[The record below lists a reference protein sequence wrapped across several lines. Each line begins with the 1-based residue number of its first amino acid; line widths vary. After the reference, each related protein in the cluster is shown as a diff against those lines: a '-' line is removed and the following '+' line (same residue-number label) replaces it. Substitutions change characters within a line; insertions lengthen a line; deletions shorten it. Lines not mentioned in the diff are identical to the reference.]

1 MVRRV
6 LLRSG
11 FLALALIAARETS
24 PAQIQ
29 FTGDVEADFPAGT
42 GIGIVTDNPIPNPN
56 GPGTISNSNDVA
68 QASWMTQAGW
78 TTGWNIKDIR
88 VHYDQ
93 TTDSLAVGVNF
104 FGVAGDSDGNGDPGV
119 ADPRTT
125 QAGGIDEA
133 HLGFDP
139 TQPAHI
145 GESITV
151 GIDLNGDHKPDIIAG
166 VPADKSQNGPG
177 TNGFTV
183 AQYAPSSAG
192 LAYNYGNPLN
202 DHNGGL
208 AFDPSAAHPD
218 FEFTIKD
225 FTHLPGFSPSLY
237 AQNGIGLT
245 VFAGTPFDVVGGE
258 DSIPMVQFAPQ
269 AIPEP
274 ASLLGWSLA
283 VGAAALAVRA
293 RNRRASV

>member
-11 FLALALIAARETS
+11 LLALALIGAKETS
-24 PAQIQ
+24 AAGIQ
-29 FTGDVEADFPAGT
+29 FTGNVEADFPQGD
-42 GIGIVTDNPIPNPN
+42 GIGIIIDNPMPNPN
-56 GPGTISNSNDVA
+56 GPGFVSNPNDVA

-78 TTGWNIKDIR
+78 ITGWNIKDIR

-93 TTDSLAVGVNF
+93 ATDTLAVGVNF
-104 FGVAGDSDGNGDPGV
+104 FGIAGDADGNGDPGG

-125 QAGGIDEA
+125 AAGGIDEA

-166 VPADKSQNGPG
+166 VPADKSHNGPG
-177 TNGFTV
+177 IDGFTV
-183 AQYAPSSAG
+183 NKYAPSSAG
-192 LAYNYGNPLN
+192 LAYNYGDPLN
-202 DHNGGL
+202 AYNGGL

-218 FEFTIKD
+218 FEFAIKD

-237 AQNGIGLT
+237 ALNGIGIT
-245 VFAGTPFDVVGGE
+245 AFAGTPFDVVAGE
-258 DSIPMVQFAPQ
+258 DSVPMIQLSPQ
-269 AIPEP
+269 AVPEP
-274 ASLLGWSLA
+274 ASLLAWSVAL
-283 VGAAALAVRA
+283 GAAAFGVRM
-293 RNRRASV
+293 RRRRTDA

>member
-11 FLALALIAARETS
+11 FLALALIGAKATS
-24 PAQIQ
+24 AAQIH
-29 FTGDVEADFPAGT
+29 FTGNVETDFPQGT
-42 GIGIVTDNPIPNPN
+42 GIGIITDNPIPNPH
-56 GPGTISNSNDVA
+56 GAGTISNTNDVA

-93 TTDSLAVGVNF
+93 ASDSLAVGVNF
-104 FGVAGDSDGNGDPGV
+104 FGIAGDSDGNGNPGT

-125 QAGGIDEA
+125 AAGGIDEA

-151 GIDLNGDHKPDIIAG
+151 GFDLNGDHKPDIIAG
-166 VPADKSQNGPG
+166 VPADKTQNGIG
-177 TNGFTV
+177 IDGFTV
-183 AQYAPSSAG
+183 AKYAPSNSG
-192 LAYNYGNPLN
+192 LAYNYGEPLN
-202 DHNGGL
+202 AFNGGL
-208 AFDPSAAHPD
+208 AFDPSAEHPD
-218 FEFTIKD
+218 FEFTIKN
-225 FTHLPGFSPSLY
+225 FTHLPGFSPALY
-237 AQNGIGLT
+237 AQNGFGIT
-245 VFAGTPFDVVGGE
+245 TFAGTPFDVVAGE
-258 DSIPMVQFAPQ
+258 DSLPMFQFSPQ

-274 ASLLGWSLA
+274 ASLLAWS
-283 VGAAALAVRA
+283 VVIGAAALGVRV
-293 RNRRASV
+293 RSRRRVA

>member
-11 FLALALIAARETS
+11 LVALALIGAKTTFA
-24 PAQIQ
+24 AQIQ
-29 FTGDVEADFPAGT
+29 FTGNVETDFPQT
-42 GIGIVTDNPIPNPN
+42 EGIGIITDNPIPNPT
-56 GPGTISNSNDVA
+56 GPGSISNPNDVA
-68 QASWMTQAGW
+68 QAAWVTQAGW

-93 TTDSLAVGVNF
+93 ASDTMAVGVNF
-104 FGVAGDSDGNGDPGV
+104 FGIAGDSDGNGDPNV

-125 QAGGIDEA
+125 AAGGLDEA
-133 HLGFDP
+133 NLGFDP

-151 GIDLNGDHKPDIIAG
+151 GFDINGDHKPDIIAG

-177 TNGFTV
+177 LLGFSV
-183 AQYAPSSAG
+183 NKYAPSNAG
-192 LAYNYGNPLN
+192 LAYNYGTPLN

-208 AFDPSAAHPD
+208 AFIPDAQHPG
-218 FEFTIKD
+218 FEFTIKN
-225 FTHLPGFSPSLY
+225 FTSLPGLSPSLL
-237 AQNGIGLT
+237 ALNGIGIT
-245 VFAGTPFDVVGGE
+245 AFAGTPFDVVAGE
-258 DSIPMVQFAPQ
+258 DSVTMTHLSPQ

-274 ASLLGWSLA
+274 ASLLAWSVA
-283 VGAAALAVRA
+283 VGAAAFGVRR
-293 RNRRASV
+293 RNRRAKV